1 MKKILLPIA
10 FFAAVALSACGDD
23 EIEATCD
30 ASDKD
35 LVENC
40 DISGAET
47 CVEEN
52 GDVHY
57 TYKGKNYSEDEL
69 DKLISDMCPNA
80 TNMQKAE
87 IRKVLTAQG
96 KRLLDRIRVNAI
108 RAI

>member
-57 TYKGKNYSEDEL
+57 ISIEGPESIDEYTLADLLAIVSTYKLEK
-69 DKLISDMCPNA
+69 
-80 TNMQKAE
+80 
-87 IRKVLTAQG
+87 
-96 KRLLDRIRVNAI
+96 
-108 RAI
+108 